1 MKIEFKKTVKLIK
14 EYKENLSLRHNSL
27 AMSVE
32 ELAFFDPEQDSFVI
46 KSLTKIRKA
55 FKSEYKAFNT
65 NNEYFYGCKAS
76 TYSATFENRLKSYL
90 ESDLDKTKL
99 TFIKDELNTGVLEH
113 DYYYID
119 DSTSENI
126 RYSLLARI
134 EFLKDETVKL
144 GYILNISASGD
155 KWSFEKT
162 STSIVNNKPLDLS
175 SENAS
180 KKIIYLQELGII
192 DFLRS
197 FTQPAPNNNQIAS
210 ILSAIT
216 GIKASTIQSY
226 INPIGNEYVSQKN
239 NPYNNTNN
247 VEEVK
252 NKIISSGFFN

>member
-1 MKIEFKKTVKLIK
+1 M
-14 EYKENLSLRHNSL
+14 
-27 AMSVE
+27 
-32 ELAFFDPEQDSFVI
+32 
-46 KSLTKIRKA
+46 
-55 FKSEYKAFNT
+55 
-65 NNEYFYGCKAS
+65 
-76 TYSATFENRLKSYL
+76 
-90 ESDLDKTKL
+90 
-99 TFIKDELNTGVLEH
+99 
-113 DYYYID
+113 
-119 DSTSENI
+119 
-126 RYSLLARI
+126 
-134 EFLKDETVKL
+134 